1 MRFEIYT
8 PIHKGLRRGLSLLA
22 IKAGKLDCENH
33 EALHALVDGIR
44 THAALVDLHHT
55 LEERFIHPMLDAKVP
70 GGAEILEE
78 EHRVVAHLLDNL
90 IAYAARW
97 KESSSVKHS
106 KSSVLNA
113 ILP

>member
-1 MRFEIYT
+1 
-8 PIHKGLRRGLSLLA
+8 
-22 IKAGKLDCENH
+22 
-33 EALHALVDGIR
+33 
-44 THAALVDLHHT
+44 
-55 LEERFIHPMLDAKVP
+55 MLDAKVP